1 VKLYYSKNL
10 NPRVAVA
17 VARHLEAPVE
27 LVRASPRNPRN
38 QDAFRAI
45 NPNTLVPVLVEADR
59 TLWETDAIACRL
71 SMLMKPDFWPS
82 GEHAP
87 ELQMWLSWSAHHF
100 NHTAGV
106 FYWEHV
112 IKPMLGL
119 GPPNT
124 DALRD
129 ATGEFHRFAGILD
142 ATLSTRAWL
151 VGNRLSYADFRVATP
166 LPFAEAAKLPLQPYA
181 HIRNWHERLCQLPAW
196 RDPFAG
202 LERSTPPAP

>member
-1 VKLYYSKNL
+1 MRLYYSRNL

-27 LVRASPRNPRN
+27 FIRASPRNPTN
-38 QDAFRAI
+38 EEAFRAV
-45 NPNTLVPVLVEADR
+45 NPNTLVPVLVEEGR

-71 SMLMKPDFWPS
+71 SMLTEPDFWPA
-82 GEHAP
+82 GDQAP

-100 NHTAGV
+100 TQTAGV

-119 GPPNT
+119 GAPNT
-124 DALRD
+124 DALQE
-129 ATGEFHRFAGILD
+129 ATGEFHRFAGILEE
-142 ATLSTRAWL
+142 ALSTRTWL
-151 VGNRLSYADFRVATP
+151 VGNRLSYADFRVATS
-166 LPFAEAAKLPLQPYA
+166 LPFAEAAKLPLQPYPR
-181 HIRNWHERLCQLPAW
+181 IRNWHDRLWQLPAW

-202 LERSTPPAP
+202 LDRG